1 MSIITTLPNGSISR
15 VLRSNTSALHSG
27 ALRIYS
33 IVVRTNAVKWK
44 ANPRREKRPAH
55 GDVIQNFVTKNAAS
69 YRNAQPSIIRI
80 PPASS
85 YNPQSAKRR
94 AATHEG
100 VLGMI
105 PRPWN
110 LPSCQLV
117 STANNVVAG
126 QHKGRTI
133 LLFRWT
139 IPSGKG
145 PTSGGGK
152 SNTGA
157 ILPHP
162 FLALPFRP
170 SVAAIY
176 EVVVV

>member
-1 MSIITTLPNGSISR
+1 MAMSSKVSSLRTQRHTEMLNLPLLES
-15 VLRSNTSALHSG
+15 
-27 ALRIYS
+27 
-33 IVVRTNAVKWK
+33 
-44 ANPRREKRPAH
+44 PRP
-55 GDVIQNFVTKNAAS
+55 
-69 YRNAQPSIIRI
+69 
-80 PPASS
+80 S
-85 YNPQSAKRR
+85 YNPQSAKTR

-105 PRPWN
+105 PLPWN

-145 PTSGGGK
+145 QEMTTSGSGK